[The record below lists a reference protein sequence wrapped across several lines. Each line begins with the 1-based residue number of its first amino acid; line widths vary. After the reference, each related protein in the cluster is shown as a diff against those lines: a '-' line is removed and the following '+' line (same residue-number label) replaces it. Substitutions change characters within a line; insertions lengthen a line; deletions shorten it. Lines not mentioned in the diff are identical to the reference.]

1 MADEML
7 DWTAEL
13 VNESVVPSDVKFG
26 NVHAPATW
34 RPFVKLAPPL
44 LVSEPFVTTFKESS
58 RDIIVVPLEFLKMI
72 FLAAVVFRRV
82 ESTLDAKV
90 AKISTEF
97 IKKELVFV
105 VVLYP
110 NVAIFSQALI
120 ELLSGLT
127 C

>member
-1 MADEML
+1 MV

-13 VNESVVPSDVKFG
+13 VNESVVPSMVKLG
-26 NVHAPATW
+26 NVHTPATW
-34 RPFVKLAPPL
+34 RPFVKLAQPL
-44 LVSEPFVTTFKESS
+44 LVSKPFVTTFKESS
-58 RDIIVVPLEFLKMI
+58 RDIFVVPLEFLKLI

-82 ESTLDAKV
+82 ESSLDAKV

-120 ELLSGLT
+120 DCCQGSFAE
-127 C
+127 

>member
-1 MADEML
+1 MN
-7 DWTAEL
+7 AEPI
-13 VNESVVPSDVKFG
+13 ESKVG
-26 NVHAPATW
+26 NVQLPATW

-44 LVSEPFVTTFKESS
+44 LVSKPFVTTFRDSS
-58 RDIIVVPLEFLKMI
+58 RDIIVVPLEFLKLI

-105 VVLYP
+105 VALYP
-110 NVAIFSQALI
+110 NVAMFSQALI
-120 ELLSGLT
+120 EGVSGLT
-127 C
+127 R

>member
-1 MADEML
+1 MVDC
-7 DWTAEL
+7 TAEL
-13 VNESVVPSDVKFG
+13 VNESVVPSEVKLG
-26 NVHAPATW
+26 NVHTPATW

-44 LVSEPFVTTFKESS
+44 LVSRPFVTTFKESS
-58 RDIIVVPLEFLKMI
+58 SDIIVVPLEFLKLI

-110 NVAIFSQALI
+110 KVAIFNEALL
-120 ELLSGLT
+120 ELLSGFT
-127 C
+127 R

>member
-1 MADEML
+1 M
-7 DWTAEL
+7 
-13 VNESVVPSDVKFG
+13 VPSEVKLG
-26 NVHAPATW
+26 NVHTPATW

-58 RDIIVVPLEFLKMI
+58 RDIIVVPLEFLKLI

-82 ESTLDAKV
+82 EPTLDAKV

-120 ELLSGLT
+120 ELLSGFT
-127 C
+127 R